1 MSSPTSL
8 LLRQLRNIADYDMDV
23 SIGTVTGAVRQ
34 AKSFAQAV
42 IAALDGHAGRLER
55 ERVDAVSTGDEAD
68 DPAPSQKP

>member
-1 MSSPTSL
+1 
-8 LLRQLRNIADYDMDV
+8 MDV

-55 ERVDAVSTGDEAD
+55 ERVDAVASGDEAD